1 MKVKIEIDSSLS
13 EPIVV
18 INTPELTP
26 EINEFIQFIKREQT
40 AFIVGKNGDMQHILQ
55 PKDIQYFI
63 ADGDVVNAITSTG
76 EIQVREKLY
85 ELEATLPTQ
94 QFIRISKSVIANIY
108 EMSKFEAS
116 FNGTLCV
123 HFKSGAKQYVS
134 RSYVNAIKEL
144 LKMKR
149 RG

>member
-1 MKVKIEIDSSLS
+1 MKVKIEIDPSLT

-26 EINEFIQFIKREQT
+26 DINELIQFIQKEQT
-40 AFIVGKNGDMQHILQ
+40 PFIVGKNGDMQHILQ
-55 PKDIQYFI
+55 PKEIHYFV
-63 ADGDVVNAITSTG
+63 AEGNVVKAMTVSG
-76 EIQVREKLY
+76 FVQVKEKLY
-85 ELEATLPTQ
+85 ELENTLPAQ

-123 HFKSGAKQYVS
+123 HFKSGAKEYVS
-134 RSYVNAIKEL
+134 RSYVSAIKEL

-149 RG
+149 RD

>member
-1 MKVKIEIDSSLS
+1 MKVKIEIDPSLT

-26 EINEFIQFIKREQT
+26 DINGLIQFIQKEQT
-40 AFIVGKNGDMQHILQ
+40 LFIVGKNGDMQHILQ
-55 PKDIQYFI
+55 PKEIHYFV
-63 ADGDVVNAITSTG
+63 AEGDVVKAMTVSG
-76 EIQVREKLY
+76 FVQVKEKLY
-85 ELEATLPTQ
+85 ELENTLPAQ

-108 EMSKFEAS
+108 EMRKFEAS

-123 HFKSGAKQYVS
+123 HFRSGAKEYVS
-134 RSYVNAIKEL
+134 RSYVSAIKEL

-149 RG
+149 RD

>member
-18 INTPELTP
+18 INTPDLTP
-26 EINEFIQFIKREQT
+26 KINELIQFIKSEQKT
-40 AFIVGKNGDMQHILQ
+40 FIVGKKGDMQYILQ

-63 ADGDVVNAITSTG
+63 ADGDAVYAITSMG
-76 EIQVREKLY
+76 EVQVREKLY

-123 HFKSGAKQYVS
+123 HFQSGAKQYVS

>member
-1 MKVKIEIDSSLS
+1 VKVKVEIDPTLT

-18 INTPELTP
+18 IKIPELTP
-26 EINEFIQFIKREQT
+26 EISEIIQFIQREKMP
-40 AFIVGKNGDMQHILQ
+40 FIIGKKDDMQHILQ
-55 PKDIQYFI
+55 PKDIHYFI
-63 ADGDVVNAITSTG
+63 AEGDVVKAVTSSGNT
-76 EIQVREKLY
+76 QVKEKLY
-85 ELEATLPTQ
+85 ELEKNLPAH

-123 HFKSGAKQYVS
+123 HFKSGNKEYVT
-134 RSYVNAIKEL
+134 RTYVHAIKEL

-149 RG
+149 RE